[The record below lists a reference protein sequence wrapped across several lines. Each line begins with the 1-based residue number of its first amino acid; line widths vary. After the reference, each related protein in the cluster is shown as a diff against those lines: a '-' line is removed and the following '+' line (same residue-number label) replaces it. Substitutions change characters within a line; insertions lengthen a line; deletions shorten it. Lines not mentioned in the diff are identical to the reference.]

1 MKMSSLAVY
10 VFFNH
15 LYVDQQKNYP
25 KVIILATLFHCQ
37 LNLWRIKGHPQWP
50 GLKPVS
56 LQSSVSL
63 VSSYLCRLT
72 SW

>member
-1 MKMSSLAVY
+1 MSSLAVY

-50 GLKPVS
+50 GLFAKLCKLGLIIS
-56 LQSSVSL
+56 L
-63 VSSYLCRLT
+63 
-72 SW
+72 